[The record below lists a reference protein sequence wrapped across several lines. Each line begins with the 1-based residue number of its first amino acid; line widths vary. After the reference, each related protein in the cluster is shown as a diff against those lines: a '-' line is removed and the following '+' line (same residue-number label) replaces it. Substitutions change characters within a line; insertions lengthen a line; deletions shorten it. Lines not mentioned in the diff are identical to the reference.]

1 MLTDEQTQLAIEYI
15 SLKLDCLTFSEISAH
30 SAGEISKLIFDA
42 ELRLIEAEFR
52 QLPDGLCSLQEFVIV
67 MLRVLKFPIEVT
79 PQAVVGLREMFS
91 TVAASRKLIDYMSLF
106 KYVVG
111 QVVSV
116 KDQVSNT

>member
-1 MLTDEQTQLAIEYI
+1 
-15 SLKLDCLTFSEISAH
+15 
-30 SAGEISKLIFDA
+30 
-42 ELRLIEAEFR
+42 
-52 QLPDGLCSLQEFVIV
+52 LQEFVIV